1 MSDQVE
7 SITRNSPPICYYFL
21 ALRGGPAPDY
31 RYNVFISGTSNDL
44 AGYRRVTQ
52 DALLDGRLYPLVED
66 HFASD
71 ARSLEETI
79 EDMIAH
85 SDMVICLVGFE
96 FGDAPASH
104 PNRSWTQ
111 HEYDFAT
118 KLGKPVYVFFSSTDL
133 RPADSVRD
141 AKRDDLQLEFRQ
153 SLKNTRNIRFF
164 ASPDELRLE
173 IAKLVVTLSS
183 ERAPV
188 PTEGLTAP
196 ELSVLAGGAGGL
208 LSGIIIGALY
218 YRYAGRNWVIALEIA
233 SYTTLIGGWA
243 AYAIPLITRR
253 VQARAREWGVRAGF
267 LRNEVAA
274 AGLAGI
280 CAAPVIGIFGGIVF
294 AFNFN
299 KFVVDI
305 PSLFPATALGA
316 IFISAGILLSESA
329 SNFSGRVR
337 ALLSSALAGAFVLL
351 ASTTLQILKRPLET
365 LFVGTLAT
373 YVLGCI
379 PLFSLVGLEIGLQL
393 GLSHLFH
400 KKLGAR

>member
-1 MSDQVE
+1 VPE
-7 SITRNSPPICYYFL
+7 
-21 ALRGGPAPDY
+21 Y
-31 RYNVFISGTSNDL
+31 RHNVFISGTSNDL
-44 AGYRRVTQ
+44 ANYRRVTQ
-52 DALLDGRLYPLVED
+52 DALLDGRLYPLVQD

-71 ARSLEETI
+71 ARSLEAAI

-104 PNRSWTQ
+104 PNRSWAQ
-111 HEYDFAT
+111 LEYDFAT

-153 SLKNTRNIRFF
+153 SLKNTRSIRFF
-164 ASPDELRLE
+164 ASPDELKLE

-183 ERAPV
+183 ERSPV
-188 PTEGLTAP
+188 PAARLTAR
-196 ELSVLAGGAGGL
+196 ELSVLAGGVGGL

-218 YRYAGRNWVIALEIA
+218 YLYAGRSWVIALEIA
-233 SYTTLIGGWA
+233 GYTTLIGGWA
-243 AYAIPLITRR
+243 AYAIPPMTRR
-253 VQARAREWGVRAGF
+253 VQTRAREWGVWAGF

-274 AGLAGI
+274 AGLAGT

-294 AFNFN
+294 AFNE
-299 KFVVDI
+299 FVVDI

-316 IFISAGILLSESA
+316 IFVSAGILLSESA
-329 SNFSGRVR
+329 SNISGRVR
-337 ALLSSALAGAFVLL
+337 ALLSSAMSGAFVVL
-351 ASTTLQILKRPLET
+351 ASTTLKILKRPLET
-365 LFVGTLAT
+365 LFVGSAAT

-379 PLFSLVGLEIGLQL
+379 LLFSLVGLEIGVQL
-393 GLSHLFH
+393 GLSRLFH
-400 KKLGAR
+400 KKLGTR

>member
-1 MSDQVE
+1 VPQ
-7 SITRNSPPICYYFL
+7 
-21 ALRGGPAPDY
+21 Y
-31 RYNVFISGTSNDL
+31 RHNVFISGTSNDL
-44 AGYRRVTQ
+44 ASYRRVTQ
-52 DALLDGRLYPLVED
+52 DALLDGRLYPLVQD

-71 ARSLEETI
+71 VRSLEGTI

-96 FGDAPASH
+96 FGDAPGSH

-111 HEYDFAT
+111 LEYDFAT

-133 RPADSVRD
+133 RPAGSDRD

-183 ERAPV
+183 ERAPS
-188 PTEGLTAP
+188 PAEGLTAR
-196 ELSVLAGGAGGL
+196 EISVLAGGAGGL
-208 LSGIIIGALY
+208 LSGILIGALY
-218 YRYAGRNWVIALEIA
+218 YLYAGRNWVIALEIA
-233 SYTTLIGGWA
+233 GYTTLIGGWA
-243 AYAIPLITRR
+243 AYAIPPITRR
-253 VQARAREWGVRAGF
+253 VQARAREWGAWAGF

-294 AFNFN
+294 AFNF
-299 KFVVDI
+299 KKSAVDI

-316 IFISAGILLSESA
+316 ILVSAGILLSESA

-337 ALLSSALAGAFVLL
+337 AVLSSALAGAFVLL
-351 ASTTLQILKRPLET
+351 ASTTLQILKRPLKT
-365 LFVGTLAT
+365 LFAGTPAA
-373 YVLGCI
+373 YALGCML
-379 PLFSLVGLEIGLQL
+379 LFSLVGLEIGLQL